1 MDSSDEEEGTVIVIL
16 KWLWLWHV
24 FGKREKNV
32 TKNLYGPFSHPILM
46 RVLVDS
52 KDVGLVSS
60 LLLCAE
66 VSVRYWCERAL

>member
-1 MDSSDEEEGTVIVIL
+1 MTLTLACFWQE
-16 KWLWLWHV
+16 
-24 FGKREKNV
+24 RKNV

-46 RVLVDS
+46 QVLVDS
-52 KDVGLVSS
+52 KDVGLESS